1 MKEIWIIGFLVS
13 SLLLNL
19 VCLAVILA
27 VKKAYQNKLYQIT
40 DDMKRI
46 LDYDTDEKVMLFTGD
61 KAIIAL
67 NTQINRMLDERQN
80 IKAEYRASQLSAK
93 RMLSN
98 ISHDIRT
105 PMTVIQGYVEM
116 LLMDENNDTEML
128 KKVDTKVKQVTK
140 MVKDFFSLAKL
151 ESGDAAITLE
161 HIHCNE
167 VCKSSI
173 LGFYDILAAQGF
185 TIDVEIPK
193 QDILAWADQEA
204 VERILYN
211 LISNV
216 IHYGAAG
223 NYLQIKLFGDDNYVY
238 IAVADKGKGID
249 STASQHVFDRLY
261 VTEDSRNKLIEG
273 NGLGLTIA
281 KQLSLKM
288 GGDLTLKSEPY
299 LKTVFTLKLKKY
311 RNL

>member
-1 MKEIWIIGFLVS
+1 MKEIWIIGFLVF
-13 SLLLNL
+13 SLLFNL

-27 VKKAYQNKLYQIT
+27 CKKAYQNKLFQIT
-40 DDMKRI
+40 DDMMRI
-46 LDYDTDEKVMLFTGD
+46 LDNDTDEKVMFFTGD
-61 KAIIAL
+61 KAIAAL

-116 LLMDENNDTEML
+116 LLMNENNDTEML
-128 KKVDTKVKQVTK
+128 KKVDIKVKQVTK
-140 MVKDFFSLAKL
+140 MMKDFFTLTKL
-151 ESGDAAITLE
+151 ESDDAAITLE
-161 HIHCNE
+161 RVHCNE

-173 LGFYDILAAQGF
+173 LGFYDILSAQDF
-185 TIDVEIPK
+185 TIDAEIPE
-193 QDILAWADQEA
+193 QDIFAWADQTA
-204 VERILYN
+204 VLRVLYN
-211 LISNV
+211 LISNA
-216 IHYGAAG
+216 IRYGAAG
-223 NYLQIKLFGDDNYVY
+223 NYLQIKLSGDENYIY

-249 STASQHVFDRLY
+249 STASHHVFDRLY
-261 VTEDSRNKLIEG
+261 AADDSKNKRIEG
-273 NGLGLTIA
+273 SGLGLTIA

-288 GGDLTLKSEPY
+288 GGDLTLKSEPFI
-299 LKTVFTLKLKKY
+299 KTVFILKLKKY